1 VFSLINFTINL
12 HTEPVEIEAPNL
24 AINIIKLSQK
34 ELLKWMTLIVLA
46 CQQTWY
52 TITNHT
58 P

>member
-1 VFSLINFTINL
+1 
-12 HTEPVEIEAPNL
+12 
-24 AINIIKLSQK
+24 
-34 ELLKWMTLIVLA
+34 MTLIVLA